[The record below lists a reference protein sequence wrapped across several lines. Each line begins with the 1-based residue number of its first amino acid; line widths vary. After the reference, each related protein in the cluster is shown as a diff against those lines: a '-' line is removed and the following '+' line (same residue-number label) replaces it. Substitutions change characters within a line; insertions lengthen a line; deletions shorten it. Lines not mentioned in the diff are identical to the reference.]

1 MNKTILA
8 KILIVDDE
16 SSIRRA
22 FKSVLEQE
30 PYEIDEAFD
39 GIDCLD
45 KLKQK
50 NYNIIFLDI
59 KMPRKDGVETL
70 EEVTQLYPNL
80 PVVMISG
87 NTDIKVAV
95 KCMRQGAADYMV
107 KPFDINQLY
116 NNIKNA
122 LNDAFVPHK
131 SRKIR
136 SLIPQFKL
144 NKHIIG
150 KSEKVQEMNKHI
162 ELAAKYD
169 KTDVL
174 ILGPNGAGKELVAQ
188 GIHQQSTRSKGPFI
202 EINCAA
208 IPETLIDATLF
219 GHMKNSFT
227 DAKEDRRSKFEE
239 ADGGTLFLDEI
250 GDMAL
255 SAQLRMLRVL
265 ETRTVIRVGA
275 TIPIPFNTRVISA
288 TNKSLPEEVKKGKFR
303 LDLYSRLNQLVIEVP
318 PLNDRVEDIPQLIEF
333 FKQQFYEKYQDAPQ
347 KHFDE
352 SAIAFLQSR
361 NWEGNIRQLK
371 HTVDRLIIYT
381 DEATTIHETDAKRFL
396 TMGS

>member
-1 MNKTILA
+1 MTRANLA

-39 GIDCLD
+39 GIDCLE

-50 NYNIIFLDI
+50 SYNIIFMDI

-70 EEVTQLYPNL
+70 EEVTQLYPNI

-87 NTDIKVAV
+87 NSDIKVAV

-122 LNDAFVPHK
+122 LNDSFVQQK

-136 SLIPQFKL
+136 SSTPQVKL

-150 KSEKVQEMNKHI
+150 KSEKVQEMNRHI

-188 GIHQQSTRSKGPFI
+188 GIHQQSSSRKGPFI

-208 IPETLIDATLF
+208 IPDTLIDSTLF
-219 GHMKNSFT
+219 GHMKNAFT
-227 DAKEDRRSKFEE
+227 DAKEDRKSKFEE
-239 ADGGTLFLDEI
+239 AEGGTIFLDEI
-250 GDMAL
+250 GDMPL
-255 SAQLRMLRVL
+255 LAQQRLLRVL
-265 ETRTVIRVGA
+265 ETRSVIRVGG
-275 TIPIPFNTRVISA
+275 TNPIPFNVRIISA
-288 TNKSLPEEVKKGKFR
+288 TNKNLREEVEKGNFR
-303 LDLYSRLNQLVIEVP
+303 LDLYSRLNQLVVEVP
-318 PLNDRVEDIPQLIEF
+318 SLNDRVDDIPQLVEF
-333 FKQQFYEKYQDAPQ
+333 FKQQFYEKYQDDPQ
-347 KHFDE
+347 KNFDE
-352 SAIAFLQSR
+352 SAITFLQSR
-361 NWEGNIRQLK
+361 KWEGNIRQLK
-371 HTVDRLIIYT
+371 HIVDRIIIYS
-381 DEATTIHETDAKRFL
+381 DEVTTIHEAEAKKFL